1 MMRALTTWAKL
12 CAKQAQVYD
21 LLRPAYSAVPALATW
36 VEMSTLEHMITWNH
50 SDMTVIDDISTVAGM
65 ISTAIQIA
73 EKPLT
78 RLAAIEAAQWDPLSD
93 YTRNATTTHDRDTT
107 TAAGGTDTT
116 TNSGTDTSST
126 TQDETSSDV
135 YAMDQQS
142 TPSPLTRT
150 QHTDTSSTTYGGQV
164 QVAHGRTTTGTDDS
178 TIVTH
183 ETAQRSPASELI
195 EKSLKVYDTSLVREI
210 VRVIVD
216 AIAVPI
222 YLEEEET
229 V

>member
-1 MMRALTTWAKL
+1 MKTLTTWGKL
-12 CAKQAQVYD
+12 IAKQTQVYE
-21 LLRPAYSAVPALATW
+21 LLRPAYTSVPALSDW
-36 VEMSTLEHMITWNH
+36 VEMPDLEKVITTQHSEMTVFDDVYLVSHMIE
-50 SDMTVIDDISTVAGM
+50 SALMV
-65 ISTAIQIA
+65 A

-78 RLAAIEAAQWDPLSD
+78 RLAAIESAQWDPLTD
-93 YTRNATTTHDRDTT
+93 YTRDVTTTHDRDTT

-116 TNSGTDTSST
+116 TNSGTDTNRT

-142 TPSPLTRT
+142 TPSPLSRT

-195 EKSLKVYDTSLVREI
+195 EKSLKVYDTSIVREI

-222 YLEEEET
+222 YLEEDET
-229 V
+229 E

>member
-1 MMRALTTWAKL
+1 MQTLTTWAKL
-12 CAKQAQVYD
+12 TAKQTAPYD
-21 LLRPAYSAVPALATW
+21 LLRPAYASVPALTDWVAMADLEKMLTW
-36 VEMSTLEHMITWNH
+36 HH
-50 SDMTVIDDISTVAGM
+50 SDMTVFDDIDRVAGM
-65 ISTAIQIA
+65 IATALMIA

-78 RLAAIEAAQWDPLSD
+78 RLAAIEGATWSPLDD
-93 YTRNATTTHDRDTT
+93 YTRDITTTSDRDTT

-116 TNSGTDTSST
+116 TNSGTDTSRT

-142 TPSPLTRT
+142 TPSPLSRT

-164 QVAHGRTTTGTDDS
+164 QIAHGRTTTGTDDS
-178 TIVTH
+178 IIETH
-183 ETAQRSPASELI
+183 ETAQRSPAADLI
-195 EKSLKVYDTSLVREI
+195 AKALKVYDTSLVREI

-222 YLEEEET
+222 YLEEE
-229 V
+229 

>member
-1 MMRALTTWAKL
+1 MQTLTTWAKL
-12 CAKQAQVYD
+12 TAKQTAPYD
-21 LLRPAYSAVPALATW
+21 LLRPAYASVPALTDWVAMADLEKMLTW
-36 VEMSTLEHMITWNH
+36 HH
-50 SDMTVIDDISTVAGM
+50 SDMTVFDDVDRVAGM
-65 ISTAIQIA
+65 IATALMIA

-78 RLAAIEAAQWDPLSD
+78 RLAAIEGATWSPLDD
-93 YTRNATTTHDRDTT
+93 YTRDVTTTHDRDTT

-116 TNSGTDTSST
+116 TNSGTDTNRT

-142 TPSPLTRT
+142 TPSPLSRT

-178 TIVTH
+178 IIETH
-183 ETAQRSPASELI
+183 ETAQRSPAADLI
-195 EKSLKVYDTSLVREI
+195 AKALKVYDTSLVREI

-222 YLEEEET
+222 YLEEE
-229 V
+229 

>member
-1 MMRALTTWAKL
+1 MQTLTTWAKL
-12 CAKQAQVYD
+12 TAKQTAPYD
-21 LLRPAYSAVPALATW
+21 LLRPAYASVPALTDWVAMADLEKMLTW
-36 VEMSTLEHMITWNH
+36 HH
-50 SDMTVIDDISTVAGM
+50 SEMTVFDDVDRVAGM
-65 ISTAIQIA
+65 IATALMIA

-78 RLAAIEAAQWDPLSD
+78 RLAVIEGATWSPLDD
-93 YTRNATTTHDRDTT
+93 YTRDITTTSDRDTT

-116 TNSGTDTSST
+116 TNSGTDTNRT

-142 TPSPLTRT
+142 TPSPLSRT

-164 QVAHGRTTTGTDDS
+164 QIAHGRTTTGTDDS
-178 TIVTH
+178 IIETH
-183 ETAQRSPASELI
+183 ETAQRSPAADLI
-195 EKSLKVYDTSLVREI
+195 AKALKVYDTSLVREI

-222 YLEEEET
+222 YLEEE
-229 V
+229 